1 MDKKSLIKIMI
12 VILLISIVLEGL
24 LVVYNFGINK
34 IYARRHLINNE
45 KIEIDI
51 QECSL
56 SEEDEWG
63 YKYLKYDKLIKDD
76 VYNIEL
82 IMKSKN
88 KDAYV
93 RVIYNNNA
101 ELMRNS
107 DNEKRVFKA
116 YFSEPVK
123 LDKFEIAFTEDK
135 LNYDNME
142 KIVVNDNLEYATQK
156 SFSVGQT
163 FLFFIIITIFYLLI
177 KNFKKIKL
185 KENNIS
191 QETIFV
197 IIALIIG
204 TIFCY
209 TNLIFTKY
217 DEHAHFWRAYEISA
231 GSIVS
236 GEYEVLPQS
245 IFDVIVDED
254 GVYKIEDESSY
265 EYALSR
271 VGTKLD
277 PTNTTTKLVGSTA
290 KISPFSYLPQIIGI
304 TIGRICNLNPTVIGL
319 YGRFTNLFVYIL
331 LIYYAI
337 KLLPNK
343 KWKNILMVIALL
355 PMSLNLAAS
364 LSPDATLIST
374 SFLAISYI
382 LNLKYRKEKV
392 KWKDTIILGLLIMMA
407 TMCKIVYMPIYLLL
421 LLIPKEKFNN
431 NKDRLIK
438 AVAILIMIITPIII
452 WNTMPEPKE
461 EVELRTNTTEQIYF
475 TLSDPIRDVI
485 VACNT
490 LGLKTP
496 EYLYTMVGGWNTPYI
511 ISSIFMVLLFISAS
525 YEEKDPDKNQLSK
538 KDKIIIIVVCGI
550 ISLLIFAG
558 LYVTWSKAQS
568 MIVEG
573 VQGRYFLPIL
583 PLLMMLI
590 TNNMVHIEIKKTD
603 LKKMIFMLLL
613 YIPVIFKTIRYFSK

>member
-1 MDKKSLIKIMI
+1 MNKKSLIKII
-12 VILLISIVLEGL
+12 VIALLISIVLEGL
-24 LVVYNFGINK
+24 LVVYSWGIRK
-34 IYARRHLINNE
+34 LYARRHLINNE

-51 QECSL
+51 SECSL
-56 SEEDEWG
+56 SEQDEWG
-63 YKYLKYDKLIKDD
+63 YKYLKYDKQTLNE

-82 IMKSKN
+82 IMKRKN
-88 KDAYV
+88 QDAYV
-93 RVIYNNNA
+93 RVIYNNTA

-107 DNEKRVFKA
+107 DNDKRVFKV
-116 YFSEPVK
+116 YFPEPIK
-123 LDKFEIAFTEDK
+123 IDEFEIAFTEDK
-135 LNYDNME
+135 LNYDSME
-142 KIVVNDNLEYATQK
+142 KIIVNDNLEYANQK
-156 SFSVGQT
+156 SFSIGQT
-163 FLFFIIITIFYLLI
+163 LLFFIIITVLYLLI
-177 KNFKKIKL
+177 KNFKNIKL
-185 KENNIS
+185 KDNAIS
-191 QETIFV
+191 QESIFV

-209 TNLIFTKY
+209 TNLVFTKY
-217 DEHAHFWRAYEISA
+217 DEHAHFWRAYELSA

-236 GEYEVLPQS
+236 GEKEVLPQS
-245 IFDVIVDED
+245 IFDVIVDEN

-265 EYALSR
+265 GYTLDHI
-271 VGTKLD
+271 GLKLN
-277 PTNTTTKLVGSTA
+277 PANTTKRLVGSTA
-290 KISPFSYLPQIIGI
+290 KISPVSYLPQMIGI
-304 TIGRICNLNPTVIGL
+304 TIGRLCGLNPIIIGI

-343 KWKNILMVIALL
+343 KWKNILMIIALL

-364 LSPDATLIST
+364 LSPDALLISS

-382 LNLKYRKEKV
+382 LNLKYEKEKV
-392 KWKDTIILGLLIMMA
+392 KWKDIIILGLLIMIS

-431 NKDRLIK
+431 KTDRIIK
-438 AVAILIMIITPIII
+438 AAVILLIILTPIII
-452 WNTMPEPKE
+452 WNKMPEPKA

-511 ISSIFMVLLFISAS
+511 ISSIFMVILLIAAS
-525 YEEKDPDKNQLSK
+525 YEEKNPDKNQLNK
-538 KDKIIIIVVCGI
+538 KDKIIIMIVCGI
-550 ISLLIFAG
+550 IALLIFAG

-590 TNNMVHIEIKKTD
+590 TNNLVKIDVKKTD

-613 YIPVIFKTIRYFSK
+613 YIPVIFKTIRYFCK